1 MIISNKLRLT
11 SELKQQETKRKQQ
24 KIKKKT
30 KTSQSD
36 LLNYSKSVS
45 ILKYELRE

>member
-24 KIKKKT
+24 EIKKKN
-30 KTSQSD
+30 Q
-36 LLNYSKSVS
+36 NFSK
-45 ILKYELRE
+45 

>member
-24 KIKKKT
+24 EIKKK
-30 KTSQSD
+30 KPK
-36 LLNYSKSVS
+36 LLKVTFS
-45 ILKYELRE
+45 IIQRVLVF